1 MAQFS
6 EELDPESSQNES
18 NFSVSGANVI
28 SAELMGDLRTVKLK
42 VSDMSLEENHNL
54 IIFGIED
61 DNDPP
66 NVQMAQS
73 VQIEMPQPLS
83 FPLRVNNA
91 GGEFGDYEADQL
103 WSSSVEYGH
112 MNGNYQV
119 TEQEIGNTDQDPL
132 YRESLNRIVAY
143 KARVPNGIY
152 SVTLKLSENYYN
164 EADIRSFDIY
174 AEDSMMVSNLD
185 VYAQAGKNNAFDTTI
200 SEIVIDD
207 GILDLYFSAV
217 KYGEGYE
224 YAGPFLNG
232 IEINLVQELS
242 NDIIQAKEFF
252 ISSPYPNPFNNK
264 LTIPIEVKKHGE
276 VRIEIFNISG
286 QLLDVIHRG
295 HLETGN
301 YELIWDAKNY
311 SSGLYII
318 QTSLNNK
325 IKYEKTI
332 LLK

>member
-1 MAQFS
+1 MYKRQ
-6 EELDPESSQNES
+6 
-18 NFSVSGANVI
+18 
-28 SAELMGDLRTVKLK
+28 
-42 VSDMSLEENHNL
+42 
-54 IIFGIED
+54 
-61 DNDPP
+61 
-66 NVQMAQS
+66 
-73 VQIEMPQPLS
+73 LS

-103 WSSSVEYGH
+103 WSSSVEFGH

-119 TEQEIGNTDQDPL
+119 TEQEIDNTDQDLL

-143 KARVPNGIY
+143 KVRVPQGVY
-152 SVTLKLSENYYN
+152 SVTMKLSENHYD
-164 EADIRSFDIY
+164 EAGDRSFDIFV
-174 AEDSMMVSNLD
+174 EDSLMVSNLD
-185 VYAQAGKNNAFDTTI
+185 VYALAGQNNAFDTTI
-200 SEIVIDD
+200 SEVVVDD

-217 KYGEGYE
+217 KYGAGYE

-242 NDIIQAKEFF
+242 SDIIQTRDFS
-252 ISSPYPNPFNNK
+252 INSPYPNPFNNK

-295 HLETGN
+295 HLATGN